1 MTEDIHKDSHTTAK
15 SNLTNISDNQDIFT
29 AAKGSGILF
38 AGRMFEQ
45 ISRFVFAI
53 VVARSIGA
61 AGFGLYTLGMSVA
74 FLLAA
79 VAMLGLNSGM
89 VRFLPIG
96 LREGNQAW
104 VRGILFLG
112 IGLSSGMGL
121 LLAVIIFGLASVIA
135 AEFIR
140 DPAAESVLRWISIV
154 IPLEAVGR
162 VLIADILG
170 FKHVQYQV
178 YSYSITFYAV
188 KLTLT
193 LLFLVIGLGIVG
205 VIAAHAVAWVV
216 AIGLLIYFL
225 NRLIPLREA
234 RQLAR
239 KDARE
244 IISFS
249 APLCLTEIT
258 IQLRSNIQLL
268 LLGTLGTMVMVGVY
282 GAASRIQSAG
292 DMFLEVISKM
302 SMPIIS
308 DLNHQAKAVQLR
320 RLYQTL
326 TRWSISFMLPFVIT
340 TILFAKPILGIFGEE
355 FVSGVP
361 VLIIVG
367 LGLLVG
373 ASTRVSNSMIT
384 MTGHSRLTFLNTVA
398 GLILNVFFSLLL
410 IPTRGI
416 VGAALASAFTL
427 TVISITRLLQVFWL
441 NRLWPYNRNFVKPF
455 FASMVA
461 LVISYLASL
470 FLPTGDNLIY
480 LAINIVILWATYIFI
495 LLFLGL
501 ADEDQFL
508 LSHAGSQ
515 FKTRLQRS

>member
-1 MTEDIHKDSHTTAK
+1 
-15 SNLTNISDNQDIFT
+15 
-29 AAKGSGILF
+29 
-38 AGRMFEQ
+38 
-45 ISRFVFAI
+45 
-53 VVARSIGA
+53 
-61 AGFGLYTLGMSVA
+61 
-74 FLLAA
+74 
-79 VAMLGLNSGM
+79 
-89 VRFLPIG
+89 
-96 LREGNQAW
+96 
-104 VRGILFLG
+104 
-112 IGLSSGMGL
+112 
-121 LLAVIIFGLASVIA
+121 
-135 AEFIR
+135 
-140 DPAAESVLRWISIV
+140 
-154 IPLEAVGR
+154 
-162 VLIADILG
+162 
-170 FKHVQYQV
+170 
-178 YSYSITFYAV
+178 
-188 KLTLT
+188 
-193 LLFLVIGLGIVG
+193 
-205 VIAAHAVAWVV
+205 
-216 AIGLLIYFL
+216 
-225 NRLIPLREA
+225 
-234 RQLAR
+234 
-239 KDARE
+239 
-244 IISFS
+244 
-249 APLCLTEIT
+249 
-258 IQLRSNIQLL
+258 
-268 LLGTLGTMVMVGVY
+268 
-282 GAASRIQSAG
+282 
-292 DMFLEVISKM
+292 
-302 SMPIIS
+302 
-308 DLNHQAKAVQLR
+308 
-320 RLYQTL
+320 
-326 TRWSISFMLPFVIT
+326 MLPFVIT

-384 MTGHSRLTFLNTVA
+384 MTGHSRLTFLNTGA